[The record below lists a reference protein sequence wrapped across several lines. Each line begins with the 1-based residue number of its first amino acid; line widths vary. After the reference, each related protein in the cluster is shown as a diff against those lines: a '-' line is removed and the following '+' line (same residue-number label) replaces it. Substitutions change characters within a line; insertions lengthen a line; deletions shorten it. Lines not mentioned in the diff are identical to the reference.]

1 VANLEFKKSVSVMAQ
16 FTIHKSKPVIFVRWC
31 TSILILGILLWIL
44 YIFAGQV
51 LCQIALKQIA
61 ELTNTKIKAESVN
74 FNTEGSVIINDLTVS
89 PRQSRNREAS
99 IIVARKVY
107 ARFNPVSLFL
117 LHPRL
122 KVIDVNDFVFN
133 AQYDLDTGWSNL
145 SELHI
150 RPPENSFRKMPRL
163 LLHNG
168 TLQYSK
174 IKAGQAEI
182 AVSMP
187 VDASFGPNNET
198 SKGYDFEI
206 TTATMK
212 SGFGQSH
219 LKGSWKP
226 GIVTVTGG
234 ISSSDVPE
242 LKMSWLIDVMVA
254 EFKYDRSKD
263 FSLKLRIKDLQSKRS
278 ESLDRLAMVGSSF
291 LEKSGLFTALHNFFN
306 RYQPR
311 GHVDAELEAIGNWSQ
326 LRECTLTGW
335 VDCRDVEILYSGFPY
350 AVQHMVGRIDFTK
363 NYVAFNH
370 LTGRHGDV
378 ELSFNGWSRDF
389 GPDHQSELRIKS
401 ETMPFDHDLYCA
413 LNAKQKKFWDQFSP
427 VGDAAVDLHLSRQPQ
442 KESRTNL
449 ELDLHKVKAVYHDFP
464 YPLKNLTGKIIFTN
478 DKVTFTDVVSQ
489 ENERLITL
497 NGLIQTDESMY
508 DMIVNIKNLAMDST
522 LEAVL
527 PQNQKIFYQKLCP
540 LGLINGGVRIFEMNK
555 EPARYYADLYFKNAS
570 VYSEELSS
578 FITDVSAR
586 AVFTPES
593 VDVKRFSGLYGESP
607 VSLTGQIRPVQEQ
620 QALYNLSLVLE
631 QIQLN
636 EDFFCLLPKSLKE
649 TVAGLKPAGK
659 VNLDVDLNKSSLTKP
674 PDYRITV
681 HCQANDINLP
691 NFSNPL
697 KDITGTLIIDEN
709 NVELEDLAVSVGD
722 INPAA
727 GNIAVVKLNGKFS
740 LNDGTLT
747 EALVQLSSDKISFDE
762 RLKQILPQQAR
773 NLYDKLT
780 PSGSFSLDFNDVR
793 IRFGDNG
800 QKSIDF
806 AGRINLE
813 SCGLDLSGAGMQ
825 LKNFVLRTKGSYQ
838 TEGGLTRCQMTIDDG
853 QLRIHGKSLTS
864 LETDIAYDPNQQ
876 KWFTENFICD
886 CYGGKTTGKLELKQ
900 SDDGSFGYV
909 LQAAF
914 DNIDLKQC
922 LADTNLR
929 HNGEN
934 AYTSGKMSGSLSV
947 NTHVAGELSR
957 IGSLRINIKDMKVGK
972 LSPLG
977 KLLQVLNLTEP
988 SDFAFNRMFMDSY
1001 IRDKSL
1007 FIEKLDLSGQGF
1019 AFYGAGWMDLV
1030 GRNIKMTLTA
1040 RGQRLATDDPSVL
1053 QSLTEGLGLA
1063 VIQMEVRGT
1072 LDEPVI
1078 KTKALPV
1085 IEGTLQILGKKPK
1098 ASD

>member
-1 VANLEFKKSVSVMAQ
+1 MAQ
-16 FTIHKSKPVIFVRWC
+16 FIIYKSKTLIFLRWG
-31 TSILILGILLWIL
+31 TSLFILGILLWIL
-44 YIFAGQV
+44 YIFTGQV

-61 ELTNTKIKAESVN
+61 ELTNTKIRAESVN
-74 FNTEGSVIINDLTVS
+74 FNTEGSVLIDNLTVS
-89 PRQSRNREAS
+89 PRKSGNREAS
-99 IIVARKVY
+99 IIIARKVY

-145 SELHI
+145 SELHFK
-150 RPPENSFRKMPRL
+150 PPENSFRKMPSL

-174 IKAGQAEI
+174 ILGGQAEV

-187 VDASFGPNNET
+187 VDARFGPNNDT

-212 SGFGQSH
+212 SGFGQSR

-242 LKMSWLIDVMVA
+242 LEMSWLIDVMVA
-254 EFKYDRSKD
+254 ELKYDRNKD

-291 LEKSGLFTALHNFFN
+291 LEKSGLFAALHNFFN

-311 GHVDAELEAIGNWSQ
+311 GHVDVELEAAGNLSR
-326 LRECTLTGW
+326 LRETTLTGW

-350 AVQHMVGRIDFTK
+350 AVQNLVGRIDFTK
-363 NYVAFNH
+363 NNVTFKH

-378 ELSFNGWSRDF
+378 ELSFNGWTRDF
-389 GPDHQSELRIKS
+389 GPDHQYEIRIQSDK
-401 ETMPFDHDLYCA
+401 MPFDHDLYCA
-413 LNAKQKKFWDQFSP
+413 MNAKQKKFWDQFSP
-427 VGDAAVDLHLSRQPQ
+427 VGDAAVDLHLNKQP
-442 KESRTNL
+442 RTEKQTKL
-449 ELDLHKVKAVYHDFP
+449 ELDLHNVEAVYDDFP
-464 YPLKNLTGKIIFTN
+464 YPLKNLTGKIYFTN
-478 DKVTFTDVVSQ
+478 DKVTFSDVVSQ
-489 ENERLITL
+489 ENDRLITL
-497 NGLIQTDESMY
+497 NGLIQTDVPMY

-540 LGLINGGVRIFEMNK
+540 LGLINGGVRIYELKNQ
-555 EPARYYADLYFKNAS
+555 PARYYADLYFKNAM

-586 AVFTPES
+586 AVFTPDE
-593 VDVKRFSGLYGESP
+593 VDVKRFSGLYGEIP
-607 VSLTGQIRPVQEQ
+607 ISLTGQIRPDRQQ
-620 QALYNLSLVLE
+620 QALYDLSLNLE
-631 QIQLN
+631 KVQLN
-636 EDFFCLLPKSLKE
+636 EDFFRLLPKSLKE
-649 TVAGLKPAGK
+649 KVAGLKPAGE
-659 VNLDVDLNKSSLTKP
+659 VNLDIDLNKTSLTEP
-674 PDYRITV
+674 PDYTIKV
-681 HCQANDINLP
+681 HCQANDINVP

-697 KDITGTLIIDEN
+697 KDITGTVIIDEN

-722 INPAA
+722 IDPAA
-727 GNIAVVKLNGKFS
+727 GNIASIRLNGNFG
-740 LNDGTLT
+740 LNDGKLT
-747 EALVQLSSDKISFDE
+747 EGFVQLSSDKMSFNKQ
-762 RLKQILPQQAR
+762 LKQILPRQAR
-773 NLYDKLT
+773 NLYNKLT
-780 PSGSFSLDFNDVR
+780 PSGNFNLDFNDVR
-793 IRFGDNG
+793 IRFENDG
-800 QKSIDF
+800 QKSVDF

-825 LKNFVLRTKGSYQ
+825 LKNFVLRTEGTYQ
-838 TEGGLTRCQMTIDDG
+838 TDGGLTQCRLTIDDG
-853 QLRIHGKSLTS
+853 QLRVRGKSLSS
-864 LETDIAYDPNQQ
+864 LEADIGYDPNQQ
-876 KWFTENFICD
+876 KWFTEDFICD
-886 CYGGKTTGKLELKQ
+886 CYGGKTTGKVELKQ
-900 SDDGSFGYV
+900 SDDGSFNYV
-909 LQAAF
+909 LQVAF
-914 DNIDLKQC
+914 DNVDLKQC
-922 LADTNLR
+922 LADTNLK
-929 HNGEN
+929 HNGESN
-934 AYTSGKMSGSLSV
+934 YTSGKMSGSLSV
-947 NTHVAGELSR
+947 NTHIAKNMSR

-972 LSPLG
+972 LSPLS

-988 SDFAFNRMFMDSY
+988 SDYAFNQMFMDSY
-1001 IRDKSL
+1001 IRDKGL

-1030 GRNIKMTLTA
+1030 SQNIKMTLMA

-1072 LDEPVI
+1072 LEEPVI

-1085 IEGTLQILGKKPK
+1085 IEGTLQILGKRPK